1 MSPVLEPN
9 ATKISSYFP
18 NGSWVNLR
26 DYNMVIAA
34 AASPAKGSMMSL
46 DATKGINAHLRP
58 GYMVAKETCDDCMT
72 TADLRKNGTT

>member
-1 MSPVLEPN
+1 
-9 ATKISSYFP
+9 
-18 NGSWVNLR
+18 
-26 DYNMVIAA
+26 MVIAA